1 MHKYLVIFEKNSDT
15 YSVYSPD
22 LPGCV
27 ATGGS
32 REEAEKN
39 MTKAVEIHIR
49 GLLDQGLPIPEARS
63 IAEYVAVEEANNS

>member
-1 MHKYLVIFEKNSDT
+1 MHRYLVIIEKNSDS

-27 ATGGS
+27 ATGAS

-39 MTKAVEIHIR
+39 MGKAVEVHIK
-49 GLLDQGLPIPEARS
+49 GLLDKGMPIPEARS
-63 IAEYVAVEEANNS
+63 IAEYVAIQEANNS

>member
-1 MHKYLVIFEKNSDT
+1 LHRYLVIIEKNSDS

-27 ATGGS
+27 ATGAS

-39 MTKAVEIHIR
+39 MGKAVEVHIK
-49 GLLDQGLPIPEARS
+49 GLLDKGMPIPEARS
-63 IAEYVAVEEANNS
+63 IAEYVAIQEANNS